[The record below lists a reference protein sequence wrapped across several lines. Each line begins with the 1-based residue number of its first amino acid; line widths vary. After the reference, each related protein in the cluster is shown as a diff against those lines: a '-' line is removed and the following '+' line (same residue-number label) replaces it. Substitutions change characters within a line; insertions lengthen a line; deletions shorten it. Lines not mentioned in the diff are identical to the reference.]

1 MSRSAEHLAG
11 NAAGSAA
18 LEELSRTRHLV
29 RSIFGPTLRFLKFLA
44 ARIDL
49 SHFPGSCCG

>member
-11 NAAGSAA
+11 NATG
-18 LEELSRTRHLV
+18 TRHLV
-29 RSIFGPTLRFLKFLA
+29 RSICGPTLRFLKFLA
-44 ARIDL
+44 AYIDP